1 MRRRFRIDGLKVSRG
16 ERHYLIGLGAT
27 LALFSA
33 GYVSYQLWL
42 NYSADMQRAMAWL
55 RGAQDLGTEKLQI
68 PILRQASFPRIAV
81 QQRSMAIAVDQAVSA
96 LKLAELPAQGESLE
110 IQFAGIDLASNSEM
124 ANYLLLAVKQELQ
137 KAGAA
142 RVVIAY
148 PKTTFKLGSTATP
161 DGYADELDSV
171 LMAKRDT
178 ELVNRER
185 QDEANWRQVLLRVRE
200 AGVDTEDRSIYSQDF
215 YMRVALWACGL
226 IFAVGAISFVMLNR
240 RWPGRGGRSAAM
252 ATALAL
258 AVGWNVVMTMFI
270 VLRPNQKRYNV
281 INRVDLNAF
290 VMLKT
295 GPYQANGQGRH
306 QVLLGVDRFNQPAV
320 LGAPK
325 VMAPGEGGVVQIIP
339 APTPAPVP

>member
-1 MRRRFRIDGLKVSRG
+1 
-16 ERHYLIGLGAT
+16 
-27 LALFSA
+27 
-33 GYVSYQLWL
+33 
-42 NYSADMQRAMAWL
+42 
-55 RGAQDLGTEKLQI
+55 
-68 PILRQASFPRIAV
+68 
-81 QQRSMAIAVDQAVSA
+81 
-96 LKLAELPAQGESLE
+96 
-110 IQFAGIDLASNSEM
+110 
-124 ANYLLLAVKQELQ
+124 
-137 KAGAA
+137 
-142 RVVIAY
+142 
-148 PKTTFKLGSTATP
+148 
-161 DGYADELDSV
+161 
-171 LMAKRDT
+171 MAKRDT

-185 QDEANWRQVLLRVRE
+185 QDAANWRQVLLRVRE